1 MTDKPE
7 LVGEIMTTDFIS
19 ISADM
24 NISELT
30 KLFSES
36 KLEYTLVLD
45 GKYLMDLVAEHDIV

>member
-1 MTDKPE
+1 MTVKPE

-36 KLEYTLVLD
+36 KLEYASVLD